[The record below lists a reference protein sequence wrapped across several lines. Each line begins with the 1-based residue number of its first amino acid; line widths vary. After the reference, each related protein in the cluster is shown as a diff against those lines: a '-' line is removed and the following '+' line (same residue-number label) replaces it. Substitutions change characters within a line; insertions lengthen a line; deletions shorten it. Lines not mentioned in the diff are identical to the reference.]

1 MPCDYQFTACRIT
14 MEQHKLMHLS
24 DMKGAFLQIAQ
35 AGFYVALRLGF
46 YSPED
51 ELNTFPEPF
60 VELYTA
66 RGLALQDPLMRWTFT
81 NQGSLR
87 WSSIDL
93 ADPLGVMARYRQYG
107 MRFGATI
114 CLAGR
119 GTVPK
124 KSFGIFARS
133 DREFTDSEIQDLRE
147 MLTALHVNEP
157 QSLTESQVEVLRM
170 LSTGMRYKQM
180 AYALGISES
189 AVKAR
194 LKGAAQR
201 MNAKTAAQAASVAAS
216 RGIL

>member
-1 MPCDYQFTACRIT
+1 
-14 MEQHKLMHLS
+14 MEQHKLLHLS
-24 DMKGAFLQIAQ
+24 DMRVHFLQIAQ

-51 ELNTFPEPF
+51 ELNAFPEGF
-60 VELYTA
+60 VDLYTA
-66 RGLALQDPLMRWTFT
+66 RGLALQDPLMRWTFV
-81 NQGSLR
+81 NQGVAR
-87 WSSIDL
+87 WSGIDL
-93 ADPLGVMARYRQYG
+93 ADPAGVMARYRQYG

-119 GTVPK
+119 GQVPK

-133 DREFTDSEIQDLRE
+133 DREFTDDELRDLRE
-147 MLTALHVNEP
+147 MLTTLHVNEP

-194 LKGAAQR
+194 LRGAAQR
-201 MNAKTAAQAASVAAS
+201 MNAKTAAQAATVAAS
-216 RGIL
+216 RGML